1 MLSIFDVLNYFK
13 ELNKTYDLDIENF
26 YCGKLDNKK
35 QKSLGFYDLKGADF
49 SIPIGGLQNR
59 TYKELNIS
67 LLIHFNKDYVQTE
80 KASYKIYELLQDLNE
95 EKDLKINNYEINYI
109 ELLSNNEDV
118 GTDDNGVYERVIQ
131 FKINYKK

>member
-1 MLSIFDVLNYFK
+1 MLSIYDVLKFFK
-13 ELNKTYDLDIENF
+13 ELNKTYDLDIDNF

-49 SIPIGGLQNR
+49 SVPVGGQKNR

-80 KASYKIYELLQDLNE
+80 QASYKIYELLQNLNE
-95 EKDLKINNYEINYI
+95 EDLTINNYKINYI

-118 GTDDNGVYERVIQ
+118 GSDDNGIYERVIQ